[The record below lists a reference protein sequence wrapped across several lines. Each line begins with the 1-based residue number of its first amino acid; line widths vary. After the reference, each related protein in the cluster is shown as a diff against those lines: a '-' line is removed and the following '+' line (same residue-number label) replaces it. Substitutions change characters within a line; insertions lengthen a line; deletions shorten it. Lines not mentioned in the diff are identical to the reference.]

1 MAFGL
6 LLLLLLLRGARAL
19 QKAELSEC
27 FMVNGADYRGS
38 QNQTSPGSTGRP
50 CLYWNQTREHAY
62 NTARYPNGEWGLG
75 SHNYCRNPDGDVQ
88 PWCYISENEEG
99 IYWKYCDIPTCH
111 MPGYIG
117 CFLDS
122 GTPPALSGSSGTST
136 KLTVQVCLS
145 FCRKRGYKF
154 AGVEAGYACFCG
166 HEGDVRRSQPVSSVE
181 CDQICFGKPSE
192 LCGGDGRIGIYNVSM
207 GACQGNFS
215 ELSGVVYSPQFP
227 DDYEADSNC
236 SWALRPPGCES
247 IELIFRIFDVHDPND
262 RLELRDGHSN
272 LLLAQFDGRRR
283 PGAPLLLP
291 TDYLL
296 LSFQSD
302 QLLQAQGFA
311 ILYRGVKSPSVSG
324 ARSDLRTL
332 PGDGSRFV
340 PTSPDWLNSTW
351 TYSANES
358 AIGVGAWVMYTATG
372 TFVLAIL
379 IISYHLRKRT
389 CFSVQ
394 KKAGGSPG
402 PFSSKG
408 PRSRCQCLGSEAWA
422 VAYRHTR
429 VVICTTRGAPHHRPL
444 HNGGG
449 VGDDETSS
457 DCSCLCH
464 SYENLSSTNQSSLKS
479 LISTI

>member
-1 MAFGL
+1 MPWEVIGFL
-6 LLLLLLLRGARAL
+6 LVLLQRSWTL

-27 FMVNGADYRGS
+27 FMVNGADYRGL
-38 QNQTSPGSTGRP
+38 QNRTAPGSAGKP

-62 NTARYPNGEWGLG
+62 NTAKYPNGEWGLG

-111 MPGYIG
+111 MPGYVG

-122 GTPPALSGSSGTST
+122 GTPPTLSGSSGTST

-166 HEGDVRRSQPVSSVE
+166 HEGDIRHSQQVSAVE
-181 CDQICFGKPSE
+181 CDQVCFGKSSE

-215 ELSGVVYSPQFP
+215 DLSGVIYSPQFP
-227 DDYEADSNC
+227 DDYEANSNC
-236 SWALRPPGCES
+236 SWILYPAGCDS
-247 IELIFRIFDVHDPND
+247 IELSFRIFDVRDPND
-262 RLELRDGHSN
+262 RLEVRDGHSN

-283 PGAPLLLP
+283 PGAPLLFP
-291 TDYLL
+291 TDC
-296 LSFQSD
+296 LSLFFQSD
-302 QLLQAQGFA
+302 QFLQAQGFA
-311 ILYRGVKSPSVSG
+311 ILYR
-324 ARSDLRTL
+324 
-332 PGDGSRFV
+332 
-340 PTSPDWLNSTW
+340 
-351 TYSANES
+351 
-358 AIGVGAWVMYTATG
+358 AWVMYTATG
-372 TFVLAIL
+372 TFILAI
-379 IISYHLRKRT
+379 IIVSYHLRKRT
-389 CFSVQ
+389 CLFVQ
-394 KKAGGSPG
+394 KKTGNSLV
-402 PFSSKG
+402 PFSFKG
-408 PRSRCQCLGSEAWA
+408 PRNRCQCLGGEAWT

-444 HNGGG
+444 HTGGG
-449 VGDDETSS
+449 VAGGDDETSS